1 MELDLDIDEDDPDLD
16 SDEDDP
22 DDDPHC
28 CLGYVDD
35 PAVFLL
41 VLDLLNHPPL
51 EDEDDL
57 EDDLLNHPPPLP
69 VLKPPPPLLARTT
82 PRTRVRQRQDLS
94 NMSPYN

>member
-1 MELDLDIDEDDPDLD
+1 MVPYGLVLKLLALVLGFTKPPPPMELDLEMDEDDPDLER
-16 SDEDDP
+16 DEDDP

-69 VLKPPPPLLARTT
+69 KTLTFF
-82 PRTRVRQRQDLS
+82 
-94 NMSPYN
+94 Y

>member
-1 MELDLDIDEDDPDLD
+1 MKLLALVLGFTKPPPPMEFDLDMDEDDPDLER
-16 SDEDDP
+16 DEDDP

-69 VLKPPPPLLARTT
+69 
-82 PRTRVRQRQDLS
+82 
-94 NMSPYN
+94 

>member
-1 MELDLDIDEDDPDLD
+1 MKLFALVLGFTKPPPPMEFDLDMDEDDPDLER
-16 SDEDDP
+16 DEDDP

-69 VLKPPPPLLARTT
+69 KTMAFFC
-82 PRTRVRQRQDLS
+82 
-94 NMSPYN
+94 